1 MTGQE
6 EQKIL
11 TFFKKHNLN
20 IVNRPEYQKDKKM
33 LLEVA
38 EKTMKLLGHTGEQ
51 LITETDVVSKMF
63 EQQLQERINK
73 QT

>member
-1 MTGQE
+1 MTAQE
-6 EQKIL
+6 EQEIL
-11 TFFKKHNLN
+11 TYFNNHNLN
-20 IVNRPEYQKDKKM
+20 IKNKPEYKKNKKM

-38 EKTMKLLGHTGEQ
+38 EKTMRLLGDAGEQ
-51 LITETDVVSKMF
+51 LISKTDVVSDMF

>member
-1 MTGQE
+1 MTVQE

-11 TFFKKHNLN
+11 TFFKKHKLN
-20 IVNRPEYQKDKKM
+20 IENRPEYQEDKKM

-38 EKTMKLLGHTGEQ
+38 EKTMRLLGDAGEQ
-51 LITETDVVSKMF
+51 LITKTEVVSKMF

>member
-1 MTGQE
+1 MREQE

-11 TFFKKHNLN
+11 TFFLKHNLN
-20 IVNRPEYQKDKKM
+20 IENRPEYQDDKKM

-38 EKTMKLLGHTGEQ
+38 EKTMRLLGDAGEQ
-51 LITETDVVSKMF
+51 LITKTDVVSDMF
-63 EQQLQERINK
+63 EQQMQERINK

>member
-1 MTGQE
+1 MTEQD

-11 TFFKKHNLN
+11 TYFKKYNLN
-20 IVNRPEYQKDKKM
+20 IEDRVEYNKDKKM

-38 EKTMKLLGHTGEQ
+38 ENTMRLLGYAGEQ
-51 LITETDVVSKMF
+51 LITEADIVSKMF